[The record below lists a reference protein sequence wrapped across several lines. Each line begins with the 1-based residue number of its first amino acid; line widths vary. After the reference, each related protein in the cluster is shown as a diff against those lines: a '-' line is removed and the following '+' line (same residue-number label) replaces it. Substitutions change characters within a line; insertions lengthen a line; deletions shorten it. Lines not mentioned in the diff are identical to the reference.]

1 MTAEGKARAGL
12 PARRSVLI
20 GRASELGTL
29 HDLVL
34 HGDGRLV
41 TLTGIGGVGKTTL
54 AQELGRTVAD
64 HMPDGVVL
72 IGLSTTPPDA
82 DTDVVANQCLDSLGL
97 VVQDEVPVDVLVRHL
112 EARRTLLVVDN
123 CEQVAASVGV
133 VVDLL
138 LDACPYLRVLATSR
152 QPLKVRGE
160 TVYDVSPLA
169 VPTETTPRSGPDF
182 EEVPAVALF
191 LARARAADPAFR
203 VDGVHAPAVARICR
217 RLEGL
222 PLAIELAAAHVH
234 ALSPAEIEQR
244 LGPAQGLLAA
254 EILSSP
260 ARQLTLDATL
270 DWSYRQLGPFEQRLL
285 RGLSAFAGG
294 WTLAAAEEV
303 CGGDAREAVG
313 VALQSLV
320 ERSLVMRSAA
330 GSESRYRLLEPV
342 REYAARLADET
353 GERDALALSHAQ
365 YFLSVAA
372 RFTPS
377 AGAGTA
383 TAEQLQAVALEYP
396 NCMEA
401 IRFAETAGRADLLIA
416 LATALAFQWRVRGN
430 LHEGLPHLTNA
441 VALAG
446 TEPSRPQG
454 IALLVLADVERVLG
468 RYDAAIAHAV
478 EGFTVYEAIDEVV
491 GKRTSLC
498 IQGDVWAARGDYP
511 KAHALYEDA
520 WPWVQA
526 EPHPHATGYWH
537 ANLGEILLRE
547 GRLEESAEHLEV
559 ARTVLADA
567 DQTWYGGRVDCW
579 LGAVERQ
586 RGRLTQAR
594 DCLGRGFEQ
603 LIRYGDRVD
612 AVSATVEL
620 TRVAF
625 DEGDP
630 ATAAS
635 LLGAA
640 SALREAMALPLNE
653 PDRTLLAEDLE
664 RIRGSQSPAEFETAW
679 ASGREMSFE
688 DVAALAQRRSV
699 PPYATR
705 TGRGGRGTPV
715 GPQLTRR
722 EREVAELVAQGLT
735 NPQVAERLFVSPGT
749 VRGHVEHIL
758 GKLGLTSRVQ
768 IATWLVAQH
777 ETADFEKP
785 VI

>member
-1 MTAEGKARAGL
+1 MTAQGKAPAGV
-12 PARRSVLI
+12 PARRSVII
-20 GRASELGTL
+20 GRDGELGTL
-29 HDLVL
+29 RDLVL

-41 TLTGIGGVGKTTL
+41 TLTGTGGVGKTTL
-54 AQELGRTVAD
+54 ALELGRIVAD
-64 HMPDGVVL
+64 HMPDGVGL
-72 IGLSTTPPDA
+72 IDLSTTPQDA
-82 DTDVVANQCLDSLGL
+82 DTDVVANQWLDSLGL
-97 VVQDEVPVDVLVRHL
+97 VVQDGVPVDVLVRHL

-123 CEQVAASVGV
+123 CEQVAAAVGV
-133 VVDLL
+133 LVDLL
-138 LDACPYLRVLATSR
+138 LDACPYLHVLATSR

-160 TVYDVSPLA
+160 TVYAVSPLA
-169 VPTETTPRSGPDF
+169 VPTETTPPSGPDF

-244 LGPAQGLLAA
+244 LGPEQDLLTT
-254 EILSSP
+254 EILRTP
-260 ARQLTLDATL
+260 PRQATLEATL
-270 DWSYRQLGPFEQRLL
+270 DWSYHQLGPLEQQLQ
-285 RGLSAFAGG
+285 RGLSVFAGG
-294 WTLAAAEEV
+294 WSLAAAEEV
-303 CGGDAREAVG
+303 CGGDAHEAVG

-320 ERSLVMRSAA
+320 ERSLVIRSAA
-330 GSESRYRLLEPV
+330 GSDSRYRLLEPV

-353 GERDALALSHAQ
+353 GERDAVALSHAQ

-377 AGAGTA
+377 AGTA
-383 TAEQLQAVALEYP
+383 TAEEMQALAAEYP
-396 NCMEA
+396 NCMAA

-430 LHEGLPHLTNA
+430 LREGLPHLTRA

-446 TEPSRPQG
+446 TEPSRPRG

-478 EGFTVYEAIDEVV
+478 EGFTVYEAIEEVV

-511 KAHALYEDA
+511 KAHALYDDA
-520 WPWVQA
+520 WSWVQA
-526 EPHPHATGYWH
+526 EPHPHAIGYWH

-547 GRLEESAEHLEV
+547 GRLEESAEHLGV
-559 ARTVLADA
+559 ARAVLADA
-567 DQTWYGGRVDCW
+567 EQTWYAGRVDCW
-579 LGAVERQ
+579 LGAVERR
-586 RGRLTQAR
+586 RGRLSQAR
-594 DCLGRGFEQ
+594 DCLGRGFEE

-612 AVSATVEL
+612 AVTATEEL
-620 TRVAF
+620 ARVAF

-630 ATAAS
+630 STAAT

-640 SALREAMALPLNE
+640 SALREAMALPLDE

-664 RIRGSQSPAEFETAW
+664 RIRGSQATVDFETAW
-679 ASGREMSFE
+679 ARGRALSFE
-688 DVAALAQRRSV
+688 DVAALARRRSA
-699 PPYATR
+699 PPAVAR
-705 TGRGGRGTPV
+705 PRRPVEGTSL
-715 GPQLTRR
+715 GSQLTRR

-777 ETADFEKP
+777 ATADSEKP